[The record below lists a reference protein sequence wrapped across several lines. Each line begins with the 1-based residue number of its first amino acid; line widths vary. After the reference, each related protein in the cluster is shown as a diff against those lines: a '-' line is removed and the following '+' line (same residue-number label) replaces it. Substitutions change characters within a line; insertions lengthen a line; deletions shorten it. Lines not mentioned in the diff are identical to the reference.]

1 LRSGLRVRVA
11 RLGARLLGF
20 REVGARHQSTS
31 KKKPPFFEPGGGA
44 LTPISSAQFRGS
56 AVGLASLCER
66 FGLGDDHE
74 LCFAAPVAYR
84 TTLAYLDAKE
94 WGVPQTRARKYM
106 LLWKE
111 GSFGEGVE
119 VARRWHELCT
129 HLRPLKY
136 NVDSFLLADE
146 NDAPPLPSTSPSPP
160 PPLSSALG
168 QRRPL
173 RRRPPRLLPPPP
185 PRLPLLPART
195 ARCPVAALT
204 PRPLPPQRVH
214 RFRDALRGPL
224 GRLTAVSRQGGDWW
238 GEQANKDTQANKDF
252 RACRGG
258 KVGQFL
264 KTPLAELSR
273 PYTNW
278 GGQGQASLASHTWW
292 SELVSVLSQRQLDM
306 IDCFGVKAAEL
317 GLDPLHHSLWW
328 NISQN
333 VGRTENIPLPGITG
347 CITPGG
353 EHFGPHKGRS
363 ILGYEKLLLSGIP
376 ADKLLLGTESEVQLS
391 DLAGNAMV
399 MPVVSAAILAVL
411 CLPAYARKLA
421 EDAKFS
427 LASLASHEAGG
438 GARGGAATFSEG
450 QRVELRCGERWE
462 PANIADVNED
472 GTYDVALAA
481 GAADAGKMFG
491 GVGAA
496 HVRRRASE
504 GRVEAA
510 SAIQRCG
517 AGCSTRRRRSRRGS
531 ERCAP
536 SPTRFTRART
546 GQRWSCL
553 RPRAP
558 RLTPPP
564 PRCAASAVP
573 SSSATRLTRAAP
585 TPSTVS
591 RGPICAT
598 TRARRA
604 CFSCPSTTPRRSTCS
619 TSRTTSSSTRLSG
632 ATTRTAC
639 TPRRTSSRPSAG

>member
-1 LRSGLRVRVA
+1 M
-11 RLGARLLGF
+11 GA
-20 REVGARHQSTS
+20 
-31 KKKPPFFEPGGGA
+31 
-44 LTPISSAQFRGS
+44 I
-56 AVGLASLCER
+56 
-66 FGLGDDHE
+66 
-74 LCFAAPVAYR
+74 PV
-84 TTLAYLDAKE
+84 
-94 WGVPQTRARKYM
+94 
-106 LLWKE
+106 
-111 GSFGEGVE
+111 
-119 VARRWHELCT
+119 
-129 HLRPLKY
+129 
-136 NVDSFLLADE
+136 
-146 NDAPPLPSTSPSPP
+146 
-160 PPLSSALG
+160 
-168 QRRPL
+168 
-173 RRRPPRLLPPPP
+173 
-185 PRLPLLPART
+185 
-195 ARCPVAALT
+195 
-204 PRPLPPQRVH
+204 
-214 RFRDALRGPL
+214 
-224 GRLTAVSRQGGDWW
+224 
-238 GEQANKDTQANKDF
+238 
-252 RACRGG
+252 
-258 KVGQFL
+258 
-264 KTPLAELSR
+264 
-273 PYTNW
+273 
-278 GGQGQASLASHTWW
+278 
-292 SELVSVLSQRQLDM
+292 
-306 IDCFGVKAAEL
+306 
-317 GLDPLHHSLWW
+317 
-328 NISQN
+328 
-333 VGRTENIPLPGITG
+333 
-347 CITPGG
+347 
-353 EHFGPHKGRS
+353 GRS

-573 SSSATRLTRAAP
+573 SSSAR
-585 TPSTVS
+585 
-591 RGPICAT
+591 
-598 TRARRA
+598 
-604 CFSCPSTTPRRSTCS
+604 
-619 TSRTTSSSTRLSG
+619 
-632 ATTRTAC
+632 
-639 TPRRTSSRPSAG
+639 SSRDLAEIWPSL